1 MLCRS
6 PPPSRVS
13 ERLNLASLHA
23 LSPCLGRGGYV
34 AGCVPL
40 PAAPSR
46 LASDKNSTWGGS
58 RQPLR
63 VEQQHRAGG
72 LRVHPCHELSWA
84 LCSGCGDAGLGKRG
98 QDAGLYGGQGDA
110 TPQVS
115 GCPSPPRGLDP
126 RGLVVPPA
134 PFGQVSM

>member
-1 MLCRS
+1 MPCRS

-13 ERLNLASLHA
+13 KGLNLASPRA
-23 LSPCLGRGGYV
+23 LAPCLGRGGCV

-46 LASDKNSTWGGS
+46 LAGDKNSTWGGS

-72 LRVHPCHELSWA
+72 LQVHPCHELSWA
-84 LCSGCGDAGLGKRG
+84 LCSGCGDAGLRKREW
-98 QDAGLYGGQGDA
+98 DAL
-110 TPQVS
+110 
-115 GCPSPPRGLDP
+115 
-126 RGLVVPPA
+126 
-134 PFGQVSM
+134 M